1 MFSLIT
7 RFLLFLQNAPKL
19 IIVFALALSALC
31 IYPVSNLRWELDMAD
46 LLPKEHSAIIT
57 QNQVYKEF
65 GGWQTLII
73 LSKSP
78 DSAANANFIADLATY
93 LEQNALVNLA
103 EYRTE
108 ADFYREHKLLYINLN
123 DLETIR
129 DRIKSLVTKHKEK
142 LNPFIV
148 ELVKDT
154 AASSKPFFHLED
166 IEQKYL
172 QKLKNFR
179 GSADGKVLVLEIYP
193 TKNNLSLP
201 DMRKLYGLAKAK
213 ADSLSEQKNIEVLYG
228 GAVYD
233 FVANS
238 RTMLSEIRTLA
249 LISALVLLA
258 IFVFFC
264 FKIPA
269 ISLITALCLAMAT
282 LWTFAAVAIL
292 FGRINMLTI
301 ILGLIIPG
309 LGGRNATHLLS
320 RYTEEMQKGLSVK
333 LALES
338 TILGI
343 GQPFTVSAFISSSV
357 LFCLFSI
364 PLQGIKELGIAGGLG
379 ILFDW
384 IAISVILPAMLIFL
398 QKEHKFHLFAKITFK
413 FSDFSR
419 EHLNISKKYVAAV
432 LIGTALIIAYGIFP
446 EMEYRFSKTE
456 FAKPS
461 EPVYEILKDI
471 GEYKAEPV
479 IVILPSAKHSEIA
492 VDNYPHINWV
502 TYASLLPRE
511 QDKKLRILGEIR
523 NALRPEI
530 LETLAGS
537 ELANANKIVE
547 SWNLKPVEP
556 SDFPES
562 YHLKFL
568 GKDGN
573 IGEFGFIFPTFDI
586 DDGLECRR
594 FARSVN
600 EISIFGKPLAS
611 TGNPIIRAALMD
623 LSLPK
628 LRRCT
633 IFGCMAILLWLLIFK
648 NMRNHIFLILVS
660 PIFGFLWFF
669 GILHLLNI
677 PLTVYS
683 ILALPFLIGISIDG
697 SLFLWQRFWEEGTG
711 SLKFVCIK
719 TGGTVI
725 ISYLIPIVTFSSV
738 CFSSHPGLKSLGV
751 VTVIGILSIVLAHIA
766 IFPITA
772 SLVEK
777 RRRSLAP
784 ISPATNQTPSEK
796 V

>member
-7 RFLLFLQNAPKL
+7 RFLLFLQKAPKL
-19 IIVFALALSALC
+19 TMFFALAVSAMC
-31 IYPVSNLRWELDMAD
+31 IYPISNLRWELDIAD
-46 LLPKEHSAIIT
+46 LLPKGHSAIIT
-57 QNQVYKEF
+57 QDKVYKEF

-78 DSAANANFIADLATY
+78 DSSANVNFIADLAAS
-93 LEQNALVNLA
+93 LEQSPLVNLA

-108 ADFYREHKLLYINLN
+108 ADFYREHKLLYINLQ

-129 DRIKSLVTKHKEK
+129 DRIKSLVAKQKEK

-148 ELVKDT
+148 ELVNDT
-154 AASSKPFFHLED
+154 STSSEQVFHLED

-172 QKLKNFR
+172 PKLKDFR
-179 GSADGKVLVLEIYP
+179 GSADGKVQVLEIYP
-193 TKNNLSLP
+193 AKNNSSLP
-201 DMRKLYGLAKAK
+201 DMRKLHGLAKAK
-213 ADSLSEQKNIEVLYG
+213 VDSLGKQKNIEVLYG

-238 RTMLSEIRTLA
+238 KTLLSEIRTLA
-249 LISALVLLA
+249 LISALVLFA

-282 LWTFAAVAIL
+282 LWTFAAIAIL
-292 FGRINMLTI
+292 FGRINILTI
-301 ILGLIIPG
+301 ILALIIPG

-343 GQPFTVSAFISSSV
+343 GQPFTVSAFISSSM

-364 PLQGIKELGIAGGLG
+364 PLHGIKELGIAGGLG

-384 IAISVILPAMLIFL
+384 FAISAVLPAMLILL
-398 QKEHKFHLFAKITFK
+398 QKKHNFPLFAKITYK

-419 EHLNISKKYVAAV
+419 EPLNINKKYAVAV
-432 LIGTALIIAYGIFP
+432 LIGTIAIIARGIFP

-471 GEYKAEPV
+471 GEYNAEPV
-479 IVILPSAKHSEIA
+479 IVIFPSAKHAEIA

-511 QDKKLRILGEIR
+511 QDKKLRILREIKS
-523 NALRPEI
+523 ALTPEI
-530 LETLAGS
+530 LKTLVGS
-537 ELANANKIVE
+537 DSTNTNKIVE

-556 SDFPES
+556 ADFPDS
-562 YHLKFL
+562 YNLKFL
-568 GKDGN
+568 SNDGD
-573 IGEFGFIFPTFDI
+573 IWEFGFIFPAFDI

-594 FARSVN
+594 FAKSID
-600 EISIFGKPLAS
+600 EISILGKPLAS

-648 NMRNHIFLILVS
+648 NLRNHIFLILVS
-660 PIFGFLWFF
+660 PTVGFLWFF
-669 GILHLLNI
+669 GILRLLNI

-697 SLFLWQRFWEEGTG
+697 SLFLWQRFWDEGTG

-719 TGGTVI
+719 TGRTVI
-725 ISYLIPIVTFSSV
+725 ISYLIPIATFSSV

-766 IFPITA
+766 IFPIIA
-772 SLVEK
+772 SMVEK
-777 RRRSLAP
+777 RRYSRMPKLP
-784 ISPATNQTPSEK
+784 ETNQTPS
-796 V
+796 

>member
-1 MFSLIT
+1 
-7 RFLLFLQNAPKL
+7 LLFLQNAPKL

-31 IYPVSNLRWELDMAD
+31 VYPVSNLRWELDMAD
-46 LLPKEHSAIIT
+46 LLPKQHPAIIT

-73 LSKSP
+73 LSISP
-78 DSAANANFIADLATY
+78 DSAANANFIANLAAS
-93 LEQNALVNLA
+93 LEQDALVNLA

-108 ADFYREHKLLYINLN
+108 ADFYREHQLLYINIQ

-129 DRIKSLVTKHKEK
+129 DRIKSLAAKQKEK

-154 AASSKPFFHLED
+154 SASGEPFFHLED
-166 IEQKYL
+166 IEGKYL

-179 GSADGKVLVLEIYP
+179 GSTDGKVLVLEIYP
-193 TKNNLSLP
+193 AKNNLSLP
-201 DMRKLYGLAKAK
+201 DMRKLHSLAKTK
-213 ADSLSEQKNIEVLYG
+213 ADSINNQKNIDVLYG

-233 FVANS
+233 FIANS
-238 RTMLSEIRTLA
+238 RTLLSEIRTLA
-249 LISALVLLA
+249 FISALVLFA

-264 FKIPA
+264 FKIPV

-282 LWTFAAVAIL
+282 LWTFAGVSIL
-292 FGRINMLTI
+292 FGRINILTI

-343 GQPFTVSAFISSSV
+343 GQPFTVSAFISSSM

-384 IAISVILPAMLIFL
+384 LAISVVLPAMLIFL
-398 QKEHKFHLFAKITFK
+398 QKKHNFPLFAKITFR

-419 EHLNISKKYVAAV
+419 EPLKISKKYIAAV
-432 LIGTALIIAYGIFP
+432 LIVTIAITAQGVFP
-446 EMEYRFSKTE
+446 KMEYRYSKTE
-456 FAKPS
+456 FENPS
-461 EPVYEILKDI
+461 EFVYGILKEI

-479 IVILPSAKHSEIA
+479 IVIFPNAKYAEIA
-492 VDNYPHINWV
+492 ADNYPDINWV
-502 TYASLLPRE
+502 TFASLLPRE
-511 QDKKLRILGEIR
+511 QDKKLRILGEIKS
-523 NALRPEI
+523 ALSPKI
-530 LETLAGS
+530 LETLAGN
-537 ELANANKIVE
+537 ELASANKVVE

-556 SDFPES
+556 ADFPES

-573 IGEFGFIFPTFDI
+573 TGEFGFIFPAFDI
-586 DDGLECRR
+586 DDGLECRK
-594 FARSVN
+594 FAKSIN
-600 EISIFGKPLAS
+600 EISILGKPLAS

-623 LSLPK
+623 LSLPS

-633 IFGCMAILLWLLIFK
+633 IFGCIAILLWLLIFK

-660 PIFGFLWFF
+660 PAVGFLWFF

-711 SLKFVCIK
+711 SLKFVCVK

-725 ISYLIPIVTFSSV
+725 ISYLIPIATFSSV
-738 CFSSHPGLKSLGV
+738 CFSSHPGLKSLGL

-772 SLVEK
+772 SLTEQ
-777 RRRSLAP
+777 RRKP
-784 ISPATNQTPSEK
+784 
-796 V
+796 

>member
-7 RFLLFLQNAPKL
+7 RFLLFLQKAPGL
-19 IIVFALALSALC
+19 IIVFALALSAIC
-31 IYPVSNLRWELDMAD
+31 VYPVSNLRWELDMAD
-46 LLPKEHSAIIT
+46 LLPKEHSAITT
-57 QNQVYKEF
+57 QEQVYKEF

-73 LSKSP
+73 LSKAP
-78 DSAANANFIADLATY
+78 DSAANANFIANLAAI
-93 LEQNALVNLA
+93 LEQSPLVNLA

-108 ADFYREHKLLYINLN
+108 ADFYEEHKLLYINLN
-123 DLETIR
+123 DLETIS
-129 DRIKSLVTKHKEK
+129 DRIKNLVAKQKEK

-154 AASSKPFFHLED
+154 STSSDPIFQLED
-166 IEQKYL
+166 IELKYS
-172 QKLKNFR
+172 QKLKDFR
-179 GSADGKVLVLEIYP
+179 GSSDGKVRVLEIYP
-193 TKNNLSLP
+193 AKNNSSLP
-201 DMRKLYGLAKAK
+201 DMRKLYSFAKAK
-213 ADSLSEQKNIEVLYG
+213 TDSLSEQKNIEVHYG

-249 LISALVLLA
+249 LISALVLFA
-258 IFVFFC
+258 IFIFFC

-269 ISLITALCLAMAT
+269 ISFITALCLAMAT
-282 LWTFAAVAIL
+282 LWTFAVVAIS
-292 FGRINMLTI
+292 FGRINILTI

-343 GQPFTVSAFISSSV
+343 GQPFTVSAFISSSM

-364 PLQGIKELGIAGGLG
+364 PLQGIKELGVAGGLG

-384 IAISVILPAMLIFL
+384 LAISIVLPAMLIFL
-398 QKEHKFHLFAKITFK
+398 QKKHKFPLFAKITFK

-419 EHLNISKKYVAAV
+419 EPLNISKKYMAII
-432 LIGTALIIAYGIFP
+432 LIGTLAIVAHGIFP

-461 EPVYEILKDI
+461 EPVYEILKNI

-479 IVILPSAKHSEIA
+479 IVIFPSANYAEIA
-492 VDNYPHINWV
+492 VDKYPQINWV

-511 QDKKLRILGEIR
+511 QDKKLRILREIKS
-523 NALRPEI
+523 ALTPEI
-530 LETLAGS
+530 LKTLAGS
-537 ELANANKIVE
+537 DSANANKVVE
-547 SWNLKPVEP
+547 RWNLKPVE
-556 SDFPES
+556 STDFPES
-562 YHLKFL
+562 YRLKFL

-573 IGEFGFIFPTFDI
+573 IGEFGFIFPAFDI
-586 DDGLECRR
+586 DNGSECRK
-594 FARSVN
+594 FAKSVS
-600 EISIFGKPLAS
+600 EISIIGKPLAS

-623 LSLPK
+623 LSLPM
-628 LRRCT
+628 LRGCT
-633 IFGCMAILLWLLIFK
+633 MFGCMAILFWLLVFK

-660 PIFGFLWFF
+660 PAVGFLWFF

-711 SLKFVCIK
+711 SLKFVCIN
-719 TGGTVI
+719 TGRTVI
-725 ISYLIPIVTFSSV
+725 ISYLIPIATFSSV
-738 CFSSHPGLKSLGV
+738 CFSSHPGLKSLGM
-751 VTVIGILSIVLAHIA
+751 TAVIGILSIVLAHIA

-772 SLVEK
+772 SIVEK
-777 RRRSLAP
+777 RR
-784 ISPATNQTPSEK
+784 K
-796 V
+796 